1 MESRPLKKFPLS
13 TDGKK
18 RVLIIGAGFGGL
30 NAAKELGP
38 HSEIEVILVDQ
49 RNYHLFQPL
58 LYQVATAGLSPADIA
73 VPIRSEVKNFPNI
86 AVHMGVATHINVK
99 ESFVIVN
106 DAVQIYFDYLIA
118 ACGSHHSYFGKNQWE
133 ENAPGLKTLEQATEI
148 RRRILLAFEMAE
160 NEMDPVTQQQ
170 LLTFIVVGGGPT
182 GVELAGALG
191 EISRSVLIQDFRR
204 IETTET
210 RIILIE
216 AGPRILPTFN
226 EALSHTAE
234 RDLRGLGVDVM
245 TNTRVTSLDAD
256 GVTAGHQR
264 INAKTIIWAAG
275 VQPSPL
281 ANLLG
286 EEVDRSGRVH
296 VQLDLS
302 LKSSRNIF
310 VIGDMAH
317 FKGPSGQPLPGL
329 APVALQQ
336 GRHAAR
342 NILLKINNQP
352 TEVFRYY
359 DKGQMATIG
368 KHRAIVQK
376 NKLEFSGWLAW
387 VAWLIIH
394 IYYLVGFR
402 NRISVLAQWAWSFLF
417 SKRSAR
423 LIVNKSWRSFESQAP
438 TGKPGNHSEQ
448 LPPSHP

>member
-160 NEMDPVTQQQ
+160 NEMDSVTQQQ

-226 EALSHTAE
+226 EALSHKAE

-264 INAKTIIWAAG
+264 ITAKTIIWAAG